1 MDVIEAGDVIERPS
15 PEIFRS
21 SRYFSES
28 EIKLIG
34 QIKRNFLDTIG
45 YMEFRKFSRKH
56 QGVFRDVAR
65 GWTLA
70 FLLLYSFFSN
80 ILFFSTC
87 PNLGDIADSGSFNKG
102 SNLIILCVEISFLVI
117 TSFWLIVTQFQTGV
131 VYSFRLSVFFTGF
144 SFLIFILRTTL
155 RTQRFQFIFQKCD
168 YKLWNGDVV
177 VYDFLPLVYLS
188 LQFFIALVSFVYS
201 RMRPII
207 AVFYFK
213 HPWFLKSW
221 KFVNIEP
228 VELKLL
234 SFGRKSDANRQFQK
248 NETPKSPEGS
258 KAKDAVDHESTFDT
272 RIFWKMEENNQN
284 IRLASGYFIEIK
296 RFSLRRYLKKFNPF
310 RLDLLLTFRTRK
322 DRARRPNSLENHGC
336 SITSWYLGE
345 VNEDGRPHGFGRW
358 REDDYHGEILVG
370 FWRNGHPIGPFKTR
384 ECRSGSGFICLKLGF
399 CRTEV
404 NTSPNIYGY
413 ADIECSVSG
422 QFFRGFPICHIYPA
436 PTTGVQRSP
445 SIFAR
450 IGAKGKAA
458 INDTTQLSKDVIG
471 AVFGRRNLSFFSGK
485 KNKEYSGSK
494 NVSSEENNCD
504 DNNKSVNENNETTS
518 EDKIIEV
525 EISHTKKQNT
535 SCFNKTKNELPK
547 IEDSKQDCGV
557 GQQRG
562 FYVIRKVRQKLRKN
576 QNKQERE
583 RDISLL
589 WLFQN
594 LSPHLPMFTIHPKN
608 EITILVDPERG
619 LYIAGYFPVSEVLQ
633 YTKQTGAKV
642 ALSEEYSDNFLNE
655 NSFKSQV
662 FSPKESVT
670 GLIPYSSSFS
680 SSSVVRASQ
689 YPLNR
694 QDNRYLESVEV
705 RVVDRYRKDND
716 LREDDNEQNN
726 QGVDTIYYP
735 ELEVKNW
742 VHSDGLHAA
751 EALIFIHGYNNTIVD
766 ALRQVGQMIAFGNFP
781 AYIKPMVFSWPSGN
795 SFLEYF
801 IARKNA
807 ENPLTHNSLCQLII
821 GLRNRGIRHIHIMTH
836 SMGTRLFI
844 QSFPKLLSENLLE
857 RCEYHDHRVSI
868 APNDYYGIN
877 QSESQAGGCSTQ
889 MNTGKVQIVS
899 MTFLNPDYYLD
910 DFINKAFPMLRQYC
924 NLITMYGDSQDGALK
939 WSEIIQGR
947 KSLGCNVFG
956 LHYGPMCEVARIKT
970 QINEFDQY
978 NSSDIELVNTENRS
992 RLDLN
997 RIYTRQENALSLIYP
1012 SRVIMSGYNSQSPK
1026 QCSPRA
1032 SNSGILDSSSPY
1044 ANTKTPEQRFSYLDM
1059 DVIDQSFIEQNVGS
1073 MRHNNW
1079 NLNREVI
1086 EDLREL
1092 VVSRKRAYQ
1101 RSTRLDKR
1109 EGNVWV
1115 YRLAPSCVTSIFD

>member
-1 MDVIEAGDVIERPS
+1 MDVIEAGDIVERPS

-21 SRYFSES
+21 SRCFSES

-87 PNLGDIADSGSFNKG
+87 PNLGDIADNGSFNKG
-102 SNLIILCVEISFLVI
+102 SNLTILCVEICFLVI

-155 RTQRFQFIFQKCD
+155 RTQNFQFIFQKCD
-168 YKLWNGDVV
+168 YKSWNGDIV
-177 VYDFLPLVYLS
+177 VYDFIPLIYLS
-188 LQFFIALVSFVYS
+188 LQFLIALVSFVYS

-221 KFVNIEP
+221 KFVNVEP

-234 SFGRKSDANRQFQK
+234 SFGKKLDVTRHFQGS
-248 NETPKSPEGS
+248 ESPKSPEGNNS
-258 KAKDAVDHESTFDT
+258 KNPVGNESTLDA
-272 RIFWKMEENNQN
+272 RMFWKVDENNQN

-296 RFSLRRYLKKFNPF
+296 RFSVRRYLKKFNPF

-322 DRARRPNSLENHGC
+322 DRARRPNSLENHGY

-345 VNEDGRPHGFGRW
+345 VNEEGRPHGFGRW

-399 CRTEV
+399 CRTEA

-471 AVFGRRNLSFFSGK
+471 AVFGKRKLPFLSGK
-485 KNKEYSGSK
+485 KDNDSK
-494 NVSSEENNCD
+494 NKDGLNDKNNCD
-504 DNNKSVNENNETTS
+504 KDIKLVSENNETVS
-518 EDKIIEV
+518 EDKNLEV
-525 EISHTKKQNT
+525 EITRVKKQND
-535 SCFNKTKNELPK
+535 SVINNIKNELSN
-547 IEDSKQDCGV
+547 IEDSSRADSDV

-562 FYVIRKVRQKLRKN
+562 FYVIRKVRQKLKRN

-583 RDISLL
+583 RDVSLL

-642 ALSEEYSDNFLNE
+642 ALSEEYPDNFLNE
-655 NSFKSQV
+655 NSLKSQV
-662 FSPKESVT
+662 FSPKESVS

-705 RVVDRYRKDND
+705 RVVDRYRND
-716 LREDDNEQNN
+716 VHLGGNNEQTN

-742 VHSDGLHAA
+742 IHSDGLHAA

-807 ENPLTHNSLCQLII
+807 ESPLTHNSLCQLII
-821 GLRNRGIRHIHIMTH
+821 GLRNRGIRHVHIMTH

-857 RCEYHDHRVSI
+857 RCEYHDHRSSI
-868 APNDYYGIN
+868 VPKNYYEMN
-877 QSESQAGGCSTQ
+877 HSEGQLGGSPIQ
-889 MNTGKVQIVS
+889 MLNEKVQIVS

-956 LHYGPMCEVARIKT
+956 LHYNPAGETERLKT
-970 QINEFDQY
+970 QINLFDKY
-978 NSSDIELVNTENRS
+978 NSSDIEIVNIENRDRS
-992 RLDLN
+992 ELN

-1012 SRVIMSGYNSQSPK
+1012 SRVIMSGYNSQSPR
-1026 QCSPRA
+1026 QCSPHA